1 MREIIINKIKDLTGF
16 VAEDDKLLSELGLDE
31 YKVVEL
37 CIFVSDKINKDRW
50 VNQFTDMAFLDFLEL
65 VEYDIANN

>member
-16 VAEDDKLLSELGLDE
+16 IAEDDKLLSELGLDE

-37 CIFVSDKINKDRW
+37 CIFVSDKINNDRW